1 MRNLKIC
8 FMLVVFFL
16 TVGVNAFAEDRDAK
30 AMQRFLIANPNSKP
44 TEELVIVPDIFFGVW
59 LRSESG
65 AVYEGPGALVKN
77 NSEGVHTIY
86 PRIRSVIVTNTG
98 SQYKAAGYLDT
109 NSKDFNE
116 ITNDVGLDGEIEPG
130 FRKSFILLFKNIDP
144 LAKSL
149 TFKIKD
155 ILGEPG
161 SHKAYVFTAT
171 YVKLDAIEKY
181 KKVMKTWAPQL
192 TGEGMTDSDW
202 KDLFKKYKNQWGL
215 TDFSLKPEKPSKAVK

>member
-8 FMLVVFFL
+8 FMSVVFFL

-44 TEELVIVPDIFFGVW
+44 TEELVIVPDIFFGDW
-59 LRSESG
+59 LKSESG

-77 NSEGVHTIY
+77 NSAGVHTIY

-98 SQYKAAGYLDT
+98 SQYKPVGYLDLAENT
-109 NSKDFNE
+109 
-116 ITNDVGLDGEIEPG
+116 IINDVGVDGELEPG

-149 TFKIKD
+149 TFKTKD

-161 SHKAYVFTAT
+161 SHKAYVLTAT

-181 KKVMKTWAPQL
+181 KKIMKTWAPHL